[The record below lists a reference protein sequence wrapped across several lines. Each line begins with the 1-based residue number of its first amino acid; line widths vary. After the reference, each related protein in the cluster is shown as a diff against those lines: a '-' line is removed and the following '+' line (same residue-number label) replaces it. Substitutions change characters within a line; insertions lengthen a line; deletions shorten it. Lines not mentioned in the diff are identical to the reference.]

1 MLIKLLAIGLAAL
14 LGLGGFT
21 YVNYDEWFKY
31 PALRGYVSSQMKDPA
46 STKFR
51 GERISSSGWLCGEM
65 NAKNG
70 YGAYDG
76 FKRFISASPTSAYV
90 DGIGYVGIEKESST
104 AEIIDRLKER
114 NQILTDKN
122 AENAKYGNL
131 IKHSTRELEEIVTS
145 TVFNRRWSESCN

>member
-1 MLIKLLAIGLAAL
+1 MAIGLAAL

-65 NAKNG
+65 NAKNS
-70 YGAYDG
+70 YGAYIG
-76 FKRFISASPTSAYV
+76 FKRFMSTSPTNAYV
-90 DGIGYVGIEKESST
+90 DGMGYVGVEKQIGIYDKAKELRDSLDKEMKVLDNLKIVNDKRVTPIQFSKQEIENMVET
-104 AEIIDRLKER
+104 ADF
-114 NQILTDKN
+114 NQ
-122 AENAKYGNL
+122 
-131 IKHSTRELEEIVTS
+131 
-145 TVFNRRWSESCN
+145 RWGKSCN